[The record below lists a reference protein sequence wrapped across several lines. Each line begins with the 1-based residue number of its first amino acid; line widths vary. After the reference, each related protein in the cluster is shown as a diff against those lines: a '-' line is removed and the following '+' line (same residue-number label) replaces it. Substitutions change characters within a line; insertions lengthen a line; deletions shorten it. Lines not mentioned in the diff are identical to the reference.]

1 MSLHTLLTSK
11 LSMNSVDSSVCNKG
25 NLQEKL
31 NIKMYEEKSKEEHLK
46 YYNFIIEIH
55 DIHAWGRT

>member
-1 MSLHTLLTSK
+1 
-11 LSMNSVDSSVCNKG
+11 MNSVDSSVCNKG